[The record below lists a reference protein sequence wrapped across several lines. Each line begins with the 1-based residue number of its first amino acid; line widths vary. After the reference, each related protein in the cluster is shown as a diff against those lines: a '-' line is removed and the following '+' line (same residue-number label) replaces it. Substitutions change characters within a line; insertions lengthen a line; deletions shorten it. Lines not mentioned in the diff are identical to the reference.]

1 MVFDNVNW
9 LSIQEV
15 RSDKG
20 NDILLDLVYLVIILK
35 ILKMFLVMV
44 KYPKNQKDMISF
56 LPNLY
61 YI

>member
-35 ILKMFLVMV
+35 IFKMFLVMV
-44 KYPKNQKDMISF
+44 KYPKNKKI
-56 LPNLY
+56 
-61 YI
+61 